1 MRTQSQLSYNMQQTI
16 QWVYS
21 HLSLF
26 SISDFAIMIC
36 SIVSS
41 CFGTFSTMT
50 VFLLPHIYVLS
61 LHPLITALCAVKVH
75 LLHYMRSQTTLQD
88 VILLCL
94 GSLYTNLCALAVQL
108 GRVVQDNHTCLVHKH
123 EFKPEES
130 IVRTW
135 EKHLEM
141 PWFRN

>member
-61 LHPLITALCAVKVH
+61 LHPLITALCAVKVN
-75 LLHYMRSQTTLQD
+75 LLHYMRSQTTLQSCYTLCFVWD
-88 VILLCL
+88 HCTPIRVLLLCSWDEL
-94 GSLYTNLCALAVQL
+94 FKTITPAWFINMSSSLKN
-108 GRVVQDNHTCLVHKH
+108 
-123 EFKPEES
+123 P
-130 IVRTW
+130 
-135 EKHLEM
+135 
-141 PWFRN
+141 

>member
-1 MRTQSQLSYNMQQTI
+1 MQQTI

-26 SISDFAIMIC
+26 SISDFAIMIF

-41 CFGTFSTMT
+41 CYWNHFNNDRFTSPYLRALPVSTNHCSMCCQSSFATLYEVTNHIT
-50 VFLLPHIYVLS
+50 VMLY
-61 LHPLITALCAVKVH
+61 
-75 LLHYMRSQTTLQD
+75 TLF
-88 VILLCL
+88 CL
-94 GSLYTNLCALAVQL
+94 GSLYTNPCALTVQL

>member
-21 HLSLF
+21 HLSFF
-26 SISDFAIMIC
+26 SMSDFAIMIC

-50 VFLLPHIYVLS
+50 VLVPHIYVLS

-75 LLHYMRSQTTLQD
+75 LLHYMRSQTTLQACYT
-88 VILLCL
+88 L
-94 GSLYTNLCALAVQL
+94 LYTNPCALTVQL
-108 GRVVQDNHTCLVHKH
+108 ERVVQDNHTCLVHKH

-130 IVRTW
+130 IVWPW

>member
-41 CFGTFSTMT
+41 CYWNHFNNDRFTSPYLRALPVSTNHCSMCYQSSFAT
-50 VFLLPHIYVLS
+50 LYEVTNHITGMLYCFVWDHCTPIRVL
-61 LHPLITALCAVKVH
+61 
-75 LLHYMRSQTTLQD
+75 
-88 VILLCL
+88 LLC
-94 GSLYTNLCALAVQL
+94 SW
-108 GRVVQDNHTCLVHKH
+108 DDHTCLVHKH
-123 EFKPEES
+123 EFKPEEY
-130 IVRTW
+130 IVWTW
-135 EKHLEM
+135 EKQLEM
-141 PWFRN
+141 SWFRN